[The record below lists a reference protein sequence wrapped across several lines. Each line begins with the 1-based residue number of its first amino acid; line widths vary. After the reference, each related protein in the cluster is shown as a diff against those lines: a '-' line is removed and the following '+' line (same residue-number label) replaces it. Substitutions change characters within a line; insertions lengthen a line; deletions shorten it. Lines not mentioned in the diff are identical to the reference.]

1 MRKLRYIFAL
11 LFILVS
17 ASAYSQSA
25 KQPSK
30 QDKTAWL
37 KEMQQVKNEFISN
50 SLNLNHD
57 QKAKFIPLYNKM
69 EKEVYKTMDE
79 PYKMARQLKD
89 KGDAATDAE
98 YQQVADALFQCKSKE
113 AAIEMKY
120 YKEFKK
126 ILTPRQLVKLKK
138 AERDFTKKLMTEHRK
153 MKKDDK
159 RNKRK

>member
-1 MRKLRYIFAL
+1 ML
-11 LFILVS
+11 LSVSVS
-17 ASAYSQSA
+17 AQSS

-30 QDKTAWL
+30 QDKTAWM

-69 EKEVYKTMDE
+69 EKEINKTIE
-79 PYKMARQLKD
+79 ATNKLEQQVKA
-89 KGDAATDAE
+89 KGDAATDLEYEKVAE
-98 YQQVADALFQCKSKE
+98 AMFECKGKE

-120 YKEFKK
+120 FKEYKK

-138 AERDFTKKLMTEHRK
+138 AERDFTRKLMKEHRK
-153 MKKDDK
+153 MKNDDK
-159 RNKRK
+159 GSPRK